1 MMSNHNSRRS
11 FLSSLAILSAGSV
24 FSAVP
29 GFVTSAD
36 DTALQQLWKAFIRN
50 NSGKRITTHKSLS
63 LEALPAVT
71 KGHIVT
77 TGDHV
82 HFAKEGLIAVPCW
95 IHWNNHS
102 QKPSDLL
109 VTFFS
114 DGIQPAKIIRINRF
128 ELEGLTRFLSGK
140 EEQTIKPL
148 LSALKKQDPSSQAF
162 SMKTKITGS
171 RPPETIASIANKPII
186 FSKNLIYN
194 I

>member
-29 GFVTSAD
+29 GFVISSD
-36 DTALQQLWKAFIRN
+36 DTALQQLWKAFLRN
-50 NSGKRITTHKSLS
+50 NSGKRITAHKSLS

-71 KGHIVT
+71 KGHIVI

-82 HFAKEGLIAVPCW
+82 HFATEGLIAVPCW
-95 IHWNNHS
+95 IHWKNHS
-102 QKPSDLL
+102 QEPSDLL

-114 DGIQPAKIIRINRF
+114 DGVKPAKIIRINRF
-128 ELEGLTRFLSGK
+128 ELEGLTRLLSGK

-171 RPPETIASIANKPII
+171 RPPETIATIANKPIT
-186 FSKNLIYN
+186 FTKNLIYN